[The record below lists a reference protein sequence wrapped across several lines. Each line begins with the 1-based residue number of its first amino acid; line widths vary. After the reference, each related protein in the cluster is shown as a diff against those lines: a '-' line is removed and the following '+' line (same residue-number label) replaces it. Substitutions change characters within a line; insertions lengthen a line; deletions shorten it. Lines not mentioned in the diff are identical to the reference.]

1 MFGLWSRLIFGIL
14 VSSQGVNVL
23 VKISYAMEGST
34 KKFGRQELVLEIRDA
49 PHWVPAG
56 SQGKHA
62 LPSFNGNTVRM
73 VKKM

>member
-14 VSSQGVNVL
+14 ESSQGVKVL

-49 PHWVPAG
+49 QVHIGFRLGVKA
-56 SQGKHA
+56 
-62 LPSFNGNTVRM
+62 NTLCRLSM
-73 VKKM
+73 GTQFGW